1 MPSLTKE
8 LMFNEII
15 KEFDAST
22 CAFIST
28 YNALSVA
35 DISDFRRQTEKFA
48 KRSLHVKNTLA
59 KKVFE
64 KKKYDGAEKFLKGQV
79 LVTFGTKEPQ
89 AISKVIIDFAKK
101 NNKLVP
107 TALIM
112 DDKVYGQEY
121 VRQLASLPSRHE
133 LLTQVVVRVK
143 SPISGFVM
151 TLGQL
156 MRGFVVALNEVKKK
170 KELQSA

>member
-8 LMFNEII
+8 LMLKEILSQF
-15 KEFDAST
+15 ESSN

-28 YNALSVA
+28 YDGLSVA
-35 DISDFRRQTEKFA
+35 DISDFRRQSEKLA
-48 KRSLHVKNTLA
+48 KRSLQVKHTLA

-64 KKKYDGAEKFLKGQV
+64 KKNWNDAEKFLKGHV
-79 LVTFGTKEPQ
+79 LVTFTAKEPQ
-89 AISKVIIDFAKK
+89 AVSKMIVDFAKSHD
-101 NNKLVP
+101 KLVP
-107 TALIM
+107 AGLIM
-112 DDKVYGQEY
+112 DNKVYGKEF
-121 VRQLASLPSRHE
+121 VKALAALPSRHE

-170 KELQSA
+170 KELQTA

>member
-8 LMFNEII
+8 LMLKEILSQF
-15 KEFDAST
+15 ESNN

-28 YNALSVA
+28 YDGLSVA
-35 DISDFRRQTEKFA
+35 DISDFRRQTEKLA
-48 KRSLHVKNTLA
+48 KRSLQVKHTLA

-64 KKKYDGAEKFLKGQV
+64 QKKWNDAEKFLKGHV
-79 LVTFGTKEPQ
+79 LVTFTAKEPQ
-89 AISKVIIDFAKK
+89 VVSKMIVDFAKSHD
-101 NNKLVP
+101 KLVP
-107 TALIM
+107 AGLIM
-112 DDKVYGQEY
+112 DNKVYGKEF
-121 VRQLASLPSRHE
+121 VKALATLPSRHE

-143 SPISGFVM
+143 SPITGFVM

-170 KELQSA
+170 KELQTA